1 MGSRFCRGWCVTL
14 APNAAIHKSGPD
26 IKQDDSGPRLR
37 HFAAMTENTLIP
49 VTVLTGFLGSGKTT
63 ILSKILRDPAFEDTA
78 VIVNE
83 FGEVGLDH
91 LLVESADESIIDL
104 SCGCI
109 CCTIRGD
116 LMATLI
122 DLYARREAGEIRR
135 FKRVVLETTG
145 LADPAPIIHT
155 LMQEPL
161 VFNHYRLAQVVTA
174 VDAVNAMAT
183 LDRQPEAVKQAA
195 VADVL
200 LVTKTD
206 ITNDG
211 DALSGL
217 EARLAAINPTAA
229 QARYVDGAVAPE
241 ILFSGGLYDPSGKG
255 GDVAAWLAQ
264 EAAAAPGHHRHPDAN
279 RHGDGIATYALH
291 RDRPVGRGAL
301 SVFMQMLADQK
312 GDDLLRLKGLVALT
326 DDISRPAVVH
336 GVQHVIHP
344 IRRLDA
350 WPEGENG
357 TTLVFIVR
365 GIEKSWIEELF
376 DRATE
381 SAYAD
386 LPA

>member
-1 MGSRFCRGWCVTL
+1 
-14 APNAAIHKSGPD
+14 
-26 IKQDDSGPRLR
+26 
-37 HFAAMTENTLIP
+37 MTEYNLIP

-63 ILSKILRDPAFEDTA
+63 ILARILRDPAFEDTA

-91 LLVESADESIIDL
+91 LLVEATDESIIDL

-122 DLYARREAGEIRR
+122 DLYERREAGEIRR
-135 FKRVVLETTG
+135 FKRVVVETTG

-155 LMQEPL
+155 MMQEPL
-161 VFNHYRLAQVVTA
+161 VFDHYRLARVVTA

-183 LDRQPEAVKQAA
+183 LDRQAEAVKQVA
-195 VADVL
+195 VADAL
-200 LVTKTD
+200 FVTKTD
-206 ITNDG
+206 ITNDEG
-211 DALSGL
+211 ALSAL
-217 EARLAAINPTAA
+217 ENRLAAINPTAA
-229 QARYVDGAVAPE
+229 RTQCIDGAVDPGM
-241 ILFSGGLYDPSGKG
+241 LFSGGLYDPDGKST
-255 GDVAAWLAQ
+255 DVADWLSQ
-264 EAAAAPGHHRHPDAN
+264 EASAGGHHHDVDVN
-279 RHGDGIATYALH
+279 RHGDGIATYSL
-291 RDRPVGRGAL
+291 RRSDPVSRGAL
-301 SVFMQMLADQK
+301 AVFMQMLADQK

-326 DDISRPAVVH
+326 DDPSRPAIVH

-350 WPEGENG
+350 WPEGESG
-357 TTLVFIVR
+357 ISLVFIVR
-365 GIEKSWIEELF
+365 GIDKSWIEDLF
-376 DRATE
+376 DRAME